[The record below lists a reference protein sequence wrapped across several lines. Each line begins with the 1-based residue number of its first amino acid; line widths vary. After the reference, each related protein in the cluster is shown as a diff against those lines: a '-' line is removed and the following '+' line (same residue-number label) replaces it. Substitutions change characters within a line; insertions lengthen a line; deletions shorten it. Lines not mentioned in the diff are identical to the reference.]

1 MTGAEYYALDRAT
14 TGLEELAR
22 TVETLN
28 DFAEET
34 VPILDALVDRE
45 NRLEEEV
52 GALRSESDEA

>member
-1 MTGAEYYALDRAT
+1 
-14 TGLEELAR
+14 LEELAR